1 MVYSYVTWFFLVRGS
16 KCSLSLVFLFLSEHV
31 LLAIKWSDIRDGI
44 INAINKNISISILM
58 MQIDETDSEVNN
70 LLTNRTVSQVNQS
83 LLLHLLTHYFV
94 NIKRNLDS
102 HYVYANLSSIERI
115 ISLLGHECN

>member
-1 MVYSYVTWFFLVRGS
+1 
-16 KCSLSLVFLFLSEHV
+16 
-31 LLAIKWSDIRDGI
+31 
-44 INAINKNISISILM
+44 M

-70 LLTNRTVSQVNQS
+70 LSTNRTVSQVNQS